1 MILCKITLYLFNI
14 GNGIKRVR
22 SESIV
27 IIVYESLAIF
37 RSISLKFLLIALWS
51 KAVPLTD

>member
-14 GNGIKRVR
+14 GNVIKRVR